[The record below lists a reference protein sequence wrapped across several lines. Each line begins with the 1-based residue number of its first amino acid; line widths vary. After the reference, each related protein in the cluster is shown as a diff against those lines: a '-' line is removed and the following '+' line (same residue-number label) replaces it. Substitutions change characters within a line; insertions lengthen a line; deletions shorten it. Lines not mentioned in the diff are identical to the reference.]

1 MSNKSKK
8 YLLIVES
15 SSKCGSIE
23 TYLGSNYKCISC
35 NGHIRVINDLKNID
49 VKGDFD
55 TTYTVDPDKKAHIS
69 KMESII
75 STFPKENILLATDH
89 DREGEAI
96 AWHICEVFDLPV
108 LTTRRILFH
117 EVTKPALLKAVENPG
132 IIDMNMV
139 RAQQARQVLD
149 LLVGFTISPLLWKY
163 VFKNNQNALSAGRC
177 QTPALRLVY
186 ENDLEAK
193 TKAENSRQKHRIQA
207 CFFPQNLLFE
217 LQKEFETETE
227 VCEFLSLS
235 ASHQH
240 KFMVY
245 PQKLSER
252 TPPKPFNTSA
262 LLQQANNLLHI
273 GAKETMA
280 CCQTLYQLGHITYM
294 RTENRKYS
302 PIFIDTATKY
312 ISGKWTDKHVHP
324 TLMELNGNADTEN
337 PHEAIRVTNL
347 NMQNLVL
354 IGDKNTGSIERVYR
368 MIWQNTVQSCM
379 APATFNMIPLEIDA
393 PKDNLYKYTFEIPK
407 FGGFLDAVAE
417 KSVEKPASDKSS
429 VELISSMSLRFQTL
443 KNKTVNYNYIQS
455 VVGFTNRHSRY
466 SEAGLISKLEDL
478 GIGRPSTFSMLID
491 VIQTRK
497 YVEKTDVQGILVECH
512 EYFLRADEK
521 APTAKPVKKT
531 MGAEHGKLVID
542 PMGIVVIEFLMKHF
556 NNLFSYDYTKQ
567 MEERLDQVASGKERW
582 NNVCKD
588 VYGEIQKMVKEV
600 NKIEKKIYN
609 IDENYSLIFFKD
621 GFLLKHK
628 SLLTEE
634 GKPLLKSVKKGLKI
648 DIGKLELGGYTYE
661 DLAETERRI
670 LGIWNDYEIELKP
683 GKFGAYVEY
692 GDDKKVSLNKLKK
705 TLDKIVLEDVIP
717 FLEEEK
723 PATTVLRVLTPTLS
737 VRNGKFGPYIFYK
750 TEKMKKPK
758 FYDLKGFEQG
768 FGNCDAEEL
777 IEWIKRTHIRGTKV
791 PL

>member
-1 MSNKSKK
+1 MSTKSKK

-49 VKGDFD
+49 VKGDFE

-69 KMESII
+69 KMQSII

-96 AWHICEVFDLPV
+96 AWHICEVFDLPP

-132 IIDMNMV
+132 FINMNMV

-163 VFKNNQNALSAGRC
+163 VFKNSQNALSAGRC

-186 ENDLEAK
+186 ENEQEAK
-193 TKAENSRQKHRIQA
+193 AKVSKEKHRIQA
-207 CFFPQNLLFE
+207 CFFPQNLMFE

-227 VCEFLSLS
+227 VCDFLSLS
-235 ASHQH
+235 TTHPH
-240 KFMVY
+240 KFMVH

-252 TPPKPFNTSA
+252 TPPRPFNTSA

-324 TLMELNGNADTEN
+324 TLMDSNGNADTEN

-354 IGDKNTGSIERVYR
+354 IGDKNTGAVERVYR

-379 APATFNMIPLEIDA
+379 APAIFNLIPLEIDA
-393 PKDNLYKYTFEIPK
+393 PEQNVYKYTFEIPK
-407 FGGFLDAVAE
+407 FGGFLDAVPAE
-417 KSVEKPASDKSS
+417 KSVTTDKTSADKSS
-429 VELISSMSLRFQTL
+429 ELISSMSLRFQTL

-497 YVEKTDVQGILVECH
+497 YVEKTDVQGIAVECH
-512 EYFLRADEK
+512 EFFLRADEK
-521 APTAKPVKKT
+521 NLTLKTVTKT

-542 PMGIVVIEFLMKHF
+542 PMGSVVIEFLMKHF
-556 NNLFSYDYTKQ
+556 DSLFSYDYTKR
-567 MEERLDQVASGKERW
+567 MEERLDEVASGQELW

-588 VYGEIQKMVKEV
+588 VYGEIQKMVKEL
-600 NKIEKKIYN
+600 NKIEKKVYN
-609 IDENYSLIFFKD
+609 IDENYSLIFYKD

-628 SLLTEE
+628 SLLNED
-634 GKPLLKSVKKGLKI
+634 GKPVLKSVKKGLKI
-648 DIGKLELGGYTYE
+648 DIGKLEANGYSYE
-661 DLAETERRI
+661 DLAETEQRI
-670 LGIWNDYEIELKP
+670 LGMWREHEIELKM

-705 TLDKIVLEDVIP
+705 SLDKIMLEDVIP
-717 FLEEEK
+717 ILDASMEEK
-723 PATTVLRVLTPTLS
+723 PTSTVLRVLTPTLS

-758 FYDLKGFEQG
+758 FFDLKGFDQG
-768 FGNCDAEEL
+768 FGSEDL
-777 IEWIKRTHIRGTKV
+777 LEWIKTTHLKGTKV
-791 PL
+791 PF